1 MRRVVLAS
9 SALAAATLFAARLG
23 AQAPLAGRPAAAAT
37 PVAASEHVEP
47 ALGYSGKLRVA
58 IVHALAALDFP
69 LAAARSGPRGTTFRW
84 VPLFGTRTQL
94 LGDAVYRRDLRA
106 PAAPGVWRLV
116 IGQSPQVTESGL
128 AFVTEVPFARKRNGY
143 LNGYHIGSYPTE
155 GSGRTDRYAPPAGF
169 IEVTPGNEDMWISEH
184 FQLKQ
189 FVTHDQQDVWPKYV
203 ALDARLIDKLELV
216 MQELNQMGVRAEHYY
231 IMSGYRTPQYNGPG
245 GDGRAAL
252 SRHMYGDAAD
262 GWVDNDQNGYMDDL
276 NGDGRVDIRDAAVIR
291 RAVDRVEREHPDLVG
306 GAGLYAATD
315 AHGPFIHIDTRGYR
329 ARW

>member
-1 MRRVVLAS
+1 MRPGVLAS
-9 SALAAATLFAARLG
+9 FTLAAATLYGARLG

-37 PVAASEHVEP
+37 PPAEHVEP

-58 IVHALAALDFP
+58 IVHALAALDLP
-69 LAAARSGPRGTTFRW
+69 LVDAGPGTSGATFRW
-84 VPLFGTRTQL
+84 VPLFDTRTEL
-94 LGDAVYRRDLRA
+94 LGDAVYRRDVRA
-106 PAAPGVWRLV
+106 PAAPGVWQLV
-116 IGQSPQVTESGL
+116 IGRDPPATESDL
-128 AFVTEVPFARKRNGY
+128 TFVTEVPFARKTNGY
-143 LNGYHIGSYPTE
+143 LNGYHIGRYPTE

-169 IEVTPGNEDMWISEH
+169 IEVTPANEDMWISEH

-189 FVTHDQQDVWPKYV
+189 FITHDQQDVWPKYV

-306 GAGLYAATD
+306 GAGLYAATG